1 LRHPRQLSYLS
12 TICGEGQ
19 LFMNI
24 VTNGIQDIA
33 LSFEKGEGDE
43 LDQKPRSKDE
53 GVLDTHMWM
62 RSIITGL
69 WMDIGTLLVYLV
81 ANDQGCRWR
90 NAAHWL

>member
-1 LRHPRQLSYLS
+1 
-12 TICGEGQ
+12 
-19 LFMNI
+19 MNI

-69 WMDIGTLLVYLV
+69 WMDIGTLLVYRV

-90 NAAHWL
+90 NSAHWL